1 MCAERASERASI
13 CGAEGSFEQKASLG
27 STSTH
32 FFHSHF
38 LPFFTPQRR
47 NRGATCVC
55 LCAALVLLAYWIGL
69 HFSPRVQILECAE
82 RKRIGSQGDAS
93 KEQIALSVRGT
104 CFIIMNSRR
113 TRPLSCSIWE
123 AVLTFSRKGYS
134 PRAHYL
140 NLVYKALKKTHL
152 EAAFQILSHQPPI
165 YSACQSPF

>member
-1 MCAERASERASI
+1 MFEIHLASFGNSCKYKVWIVCKYSSQGRCIPACVPSERERVF
-13 CGAEGSFEQKASLG
+13 AELRGHSSRKPHSAPLQL
-27 STSTH
+27 T
-32 FFHSHF
+32 FFIRIFFPF
-38 LPFFTPQRR
+38 LLQRR

-69 HFSPRVQILECAE
+69 HFSPRVQIVECAE

-123 AVLTFSRKGYS
+123 AVLTFS
-134 PRAHYL
+134 
-140 NLVYKALKKTHL
+140 
-152 EAAFQILSHQPPI
+152 
-165 YSACQSPF
+165 